1 VGLVKGLLIDCAI
14 EPLLLLLQ
22 KNVSTSPPHRHF
34 FKVIKVSLRS
44 LTGISFKK
52 KNSPLLPAER
62 TQQRKCATLTE
73 KSNQLWHTEPQF
85 LIKTCRKRFWWLN
98 SVVSQDRRVIKLH
111 PCALTGLKRL
121 MLIPISLPAI
131 KHDCWR
137 QMQICFVKVP
147 VAQKRYTCEL
157 IALFSAR
164 LTGKQNSIVDFCQS
178 NVIKCTFGMETG
190 EEVYQD
196 SPLLVLCVI

>member
-1 VGLVKGLLIDCAI
+1 MGLVKGLLIDCAI

-34 FKVIKVSLRS
+34 YKVIKVSLRS

-52 KNSPLLPAER
+52 KKFPPSACWTNVTTQVCHTNREIEPAV
-62 TQQRKCATLTE
+62 THWAPISHQNV
-73 KSNQLWHTEPQF
+73 S
-85 LIKTCRKRFWWLN
+85 KRFWWLN
-98 SVVSQDRRVIKLH
+98 LVVSQDRRVIKLH

-147 VAQKRYTCEL
+147 ILKNGTPA
-157 IALFSAR
+157 
-164 LTGKQNSIVDFCQS
+164 N
-178 NVIKCTFGMETG
+178 
-190 EEVYQD
+190 
-196 SPLLVLCVI
+196 

>member
-1 VGLVKGLLIDCAI
+1 MGLVKGLLIDCAI

-34 FKVIKVSLRS
+34 YKVIKVSLRS

-52 KNSPLLPAER
+52 KFPPSACWTNVTTQVCHTNREIEPAV
-62 TQQRKCATLTE
+62 THWAPISHQNV
-73 KSNQLWHTEPQF
+73 S
-85 LIKTCRKRFWWLN
+85 KRFWWLN
-98 SVVSQDRRVIKLH
+98 LVVSQDRRVIKLH

>member
-1 VGLVKGLLIDCAI
+1 MKIWYLRKSTTASCSLKYLTSPLRGSSEETLIDCAI

-44 LTGISFKK
+44 LTGISF
-52 KNSPLLPAER
+52 NERSSPLLPIVL

-111 PCALTGLKRL
+111 PCVLTGLKRL

-147 VAQKRYTCEL
+147 ILKNGTPA
-157 IALFSAR
+157 
-164 LTGKQNSIVDFCQS
+164 N
-178 NVIKCTFGMETG
+178 
-190 EEVYQD
+190 
-196 SPLLVLCVI
+196 

>member
-1 VGLVKGLLIDCAI
+1 MGLVKGLLIDCAI

-44 LTGISFKK
+44 LTGISF
-52 KNSPLLPAER
+52 NERSSPLLPIVL

-147 VAQKRYTCEL
+147 ILKNGTPA
-157 IALFSAR
+157 
-164 LTGKQNSIVDFCQS
+164 N
-178 NVIKCTFGMETG
+178 
-190 EEVYQD
+190 
-196 SPLLVLCVI
+196 